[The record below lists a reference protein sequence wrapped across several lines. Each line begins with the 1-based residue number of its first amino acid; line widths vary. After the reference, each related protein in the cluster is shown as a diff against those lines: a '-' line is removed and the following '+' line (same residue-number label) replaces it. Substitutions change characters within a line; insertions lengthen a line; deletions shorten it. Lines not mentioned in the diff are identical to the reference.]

1 MYDDVIYKGRFI
13 WNRHKAE
20 INRRDHRL
28 AFEKATEVFD
38 DPFFVEEY
46 DEVNSVN
53 EDRYNITGFMNG
65 MYTTVSFTLRDN
77 LTRIFSPEKQTVM
90 KMKTLEDTLVKD
102 EIVTK
107 SGRVFRPGNQ
117 ELLENIPADI
127 VQEIAKR
134 KWKEIE
140 HYKESKK

>member
-28 AFEKATEVFD
+28 AFEKATEAFD

-53 EDRYNITGFMNG
+53 EDRYNITGFVNG

-77 LTRIFSPEKQTVM
+77 LTRIFSAREA
-90 KMKTLEDTLVKD
+90 DSD
-102 EIVTK
+102 EEEAY
-107 SGRVFRPGNQ
+107 N
-117 ELLENIPADI
+117 ENIRRYI
-127 VQEIAKR
+127 GER
-134 KWKEIE
+134 
-140 HYKESKK
+140 